1 MTVTVHVMP
10 CIEWVDPFAEW
21 LDALPRWDGTERLG
35 GWLTEVFTINDP
47 NGLVEWASRFI
58 LLGAVTRAYK
68 PGSKLDE
75 MPVLI
80 GRGGIGKST
89 ALRYILPPEMPG
101 LFSDGL
107 NLAGTPQERAEALQG
122 RVIVEA
128 SELAGVSRA
137 DLQSLKAFLSRVD
150 DGAVRLAYRRDP
162 ELMLR
167 RAIIVGTSDVES
179 PLPNDRNLRRWAPV
193 YLQGGNPAKLRQYLD
208 ANREQLWAQAVH
220 VYKDG
225 TEARLPDG
233 LLQEQIAATSK
244 ARSRNVI
251 IEDAVEEWCGQR
263 TSGFTLQECAE
274 GIGLSDVNKGT
285 RLTMRDQHRLGAAL
299 DGLGY
304 TKRQQRVGG
313 GLKWIWNK

>member
-1 MTVTVHVMP
+1 M
-10 CIEWVDPFAEW
+10 
-21 LDALPRWDGTERLG
+21 
-35 GWLTEVFTINDP
+35 
-47 NGLVEWASRFI
+47 
-58 LLGAVTRAYK
+58 LLGAVTRAFS

-89 ALRYILPPEMPG
+89 ALRYILPQDQPE
-101 LFSDGL
+101 LFSDAL

-128 SELAGVSRA
+128 SELAGVSLA
-137 DLQSLKAFLSRVD
+137 DLASLKAFLSRTD
-150 DGAVRLAYRRDP
+150 DGAVRLAFRRDP

-193 YLQGGNPAKLRQYLD
+193 YLHGGNPGKLRKYLD
-208 ANREQLWAQAVH
+208 ANREQLWAQAVSI
-220 VYKDG
+220 YKDG
-225 TEARLPDG
+225 AEARLPDT
-233 LLQEQIAATSK
+233 LIQEQVAATSR
-244 ARSRNVI
+244 ARSRDVV
-251 IEDAVEEWCGQR
+251 IEDALEVWCGQR

-285 RLTMRDQHRLGAAL
+285 RLAMRDQHRLGAAL

-313 GLKWIWNK
+313 GLEWIWNK

>member
-1 MTVTVHVMP
+1 M
-10 CIEWVDPFAEW
+10 
-21 LDALPRWDGTERLG
+21 PRWDREDRLG
-35 GWLTEVFTINDP
+35 GWLEKVFTIDNP
-47 NGLVEWASRFI
+47 NGLVEWTSRFI

-107 NLAGTPQERAEALQG
+107 HLAGTPQERAEALQG

-137 DLQSLKAFLSRVD
+137 DLASLKAFLSRTD
-150 DGAVRLAYRRDP
+150 DGAVRLAFRRDP

-179 PLPNDRNLRRWAPV
+179 PLPNDRNLRRWAPI
-193 YLQGGNPAKLRQYLD
+193 YLQGGNPAKLREYLD

-225 TEARLPDG
+225 AEARLPDA
-233 LLQEQIAATSK
+233 LIKAQFTATSR
-244 ARSRNVI
+244 ARSRDLVV
-251 IEDAVEEWCGQR
+251 EDAVEVWTANQ
-263 TSGFTLQECAE
+263 TQGFTMAECAE
-274 GIGLSDVNKGT
+274 GIGLTDASKGS
-285 RLTMRDQHRLGAAL
+285 RLHMRDQHRLGAAL
-299 DGLGY
+299 DGQGY
-304 TKRQQRVGG
+304 TRKRERVDGA
-313 GLKWIWNK
+313 LKWIWNK